1 MPLSPDRVPETRR
14 EPGIAGDKTRR
25 FCNRRFSAGQAS
37 RRCISDRIRVYGQQM
52 EVCGMEKFKVGVIG
66 GTGMVG
72 QRFVT
77 LMERHPWFELTVI
90 AASPRSAGKTY
101 AEAVGGRWAMDTPIP
116 QNARDLVVLNAEADV
131 EKIASMVDFVFSAV
145 DMKKEEIRALEE
157 TYARHECPVIS
168 NNSAHRWTED
178 VPMVIPE
185 VNPEHI
191 RVIEAQRKRLGM
203 KRGLIA
209 VKSNCSI
216 QSYVPALHPLRGF
229 GLERILVCT
238 YQAISGAG
246 KTFATWPD
254 MVDNVIPYIGGEE
267 EKSEQEPMKVW
278 GRVENG
284 VIVNAAK
291 PSITAQCLRVPVSN
305 GHTAAV
311 FVDFEKKPSME
322 EMKAIWAGY
331 RGRAQE
337 LQLPSAPQQFL
348 HYFEEPDRPQARL
361 DRDLGNGM
369 TISIGRLRPDTQY
382 DYKFVCLSHNTLR
395 GAAGG
400 AVELAELLCAEG
412 YIVKA

>member
-1 MPLSPDRVPETRR
+1 
-14 EPGIAGDKTRR
+14 
-25 FCNRRFSAGQAS
+25 
-37 RRCISDRIRVYGQQM
+37 
-52 EVCGMEKFKVGVIG
+52 MEKYKVGVIG

-77 LMERHPWFELTVI
+77 LMENHPWFELAVI

-101 AEAVGGRWAMDTPIP
+101 EEAVGGRWAMDTPIP
-116 QNARDLVVLNAEADV
+116 QQAKNMVVMNAEADV

-157 TYARHECPVIS
+157 AYARHECPVIS

-191 RVIEAQRKRLGM
+191 KVIEAQRKRLGM

-246 KTFATWPD
+246 KTFESWPD
-254 MVDNVIPYIGGEE
+254 MVDNVIPYISGEE

-284 VIVNAAK
+284 VIVNAVK
-291 PSITAQCLRVPVSN
+291 PAITAQCLRVPVSN

-311 FVDFEKKPSME
+311 FVSFQGEAPSME
-322 EMKAIWAGY
+322 QIKADWAGFK
-331 RGRAQE
+331 GRAQE
-337 LQLPSAPQQFL
+337 LGLPSAPKQFL
-348 HYFEEPDRPQARL
+348 HYFEEPDRPQAKL
-361 DRDLGNGM
+361 DRELEGGM
-369 TISIGRLRPDTQY
+369 AISLGRLRPDTQY
-382 DYKFVCLSHNTLR
+382 DYKFVGLSHNTLR

-400 AVELAELLCAEG
+400 AVLLAELLCAEG
-412 YIVKA
+412 YMDR